1 MKKKALISL
10 LFIGLLLS
18 GCGSNQD
25 EKKEV
30 SASSTEEV
38 VQKEETHKEQTEKD
52 TQSKSK
58 TTTKADDEKKEDSSS
73 NKKENDTSDK
83 KKTNTKK
90 GNTNTEK
97 KKDTTKSSTKKDSKT
112 NNSTKTTT
120 SSKTISKSG
129 SIQLGRYFKL
139 LSKSKKVAYST
150 SNSKVRLLS
159 SGGYKV
165 AKGESTGTCV
175 VTGKVS
181 DGTTYK
187 WTITVKSCTSHLY
200 KSNCGKYYNTKSQC
214 EAYYDKVISY
224 WGDKWEKDE
233 ISHSE
238 YNKKCPCGWAA
249 HQCPYCGKWA
259 LDFYYN

>member
-52 TQSKSK
+52 TQSK

-73 NKKENDTSDK
+73 NKKGNDTSDK

-90 GNTNTEK
+90 GNINTEK
-97 KKDTTKSSTKKDSKT
+97 KKDTTKSSTKTDSKT

-165 AKGESTGTCV
+165 AKGESPGTCV

-214 EAYYDKVISY
+214 ETYVDNLCRKWDKRYENGEIDSKTYDK
-224 WGDKWEKDE
+224 
-233 ISHSE
+233 
-238 YNKKCPCGWAA
+238 NCPCGWAA

-259 LDFYYN
+259 LELYFRK